1 VTASTFQASER
12 ESANPTG
19 TVIVRPVLC
28 KPFVGRRAELAYLRE
43 RRLEAGASRGGLV
56 FVAGDAGLGKTRL
69 ISEFCRSLAYSRWRI
84 TSGPCR
90 EFGGRPYGPILDALA
105 NIDPSAQLA
114 PAESKQQYFEA
125 IVAQFAEFAA
135 RKALVVVIEDVHW
148 ADAATLD
155 LLAYLGS
162 RLHNMRVLVLASF
175 RPDDLHAGHP
185 AGAGI
190 ENVGRSARAGR
201 IDLAPLAGVE
211 LRTFIDEALSGFTL
225 GDDARRSIAL
235 TGEGNPFFT
244 EELLKNAVQEI
255 AERRG
260 RASSG
265 SASARVPHGVRS
277 TLLERLRPLDDNER
291 RIITQAAVIG
301 RTFSLGLLESVTDIE
316 SEGLL
321 PALRRARDFQLIEEL
336 EPSVFR
342 FRHGLTRDAI
352 CSDFLSAELRPLHR
366 RIALSLEM
374 AGERTVET
382 LAYHWWAAG
391 DDERSAHYN
400 VLTGDAARAIYAHED
415 AIAFYRRALEAKHL
429 DALARGSILEKIAN
443 IRLVLS
449 NAEEGL
455 ATYNA
460 AADAY
465 QVAGASER
473 EAVCRVRVAM
483 TDYTMRLND
492 TSAPLERM
500 LERLDA
506 SDYLARAR
514 LHLGIAWI
522 ASALRFPSRAKEH
535 LAQVDARAATA
546 ASDVAVRYHNVAACV
561 ATDLVDVDGFRREH
575 VAWLE
580 AARVHGSGA
589 IAGAYYN
596 GAKFFA
602 SFALFDD
609 VRENIRQALQAAHEL
624 KSIHAEECAHATA
637 ALCHVLSGDLRA
649 LRVSLDAVP
658 TTTDNLVNLTFA
670 RAAGT
675 AAATYLDDDALIE
688 TWFDGF
694 DGSFESITEIEC
706 GYGFAELLVRRGRL
720 SDAQALLHRVLP
732 DCEVVRGQ
740 VMTLLSIA
748 RHGVDADR
756 VRAREYLVRA
766 AALGDSLERPA
777 LALFDAIRCS
787 ALEPE
792 RARSLAAQAA
802 EGFRRLRT
810 PLLEADAR
818 ELAGDV
824 DGALSLY
831 RRCGAAYHV
840 RRLEHLAGASA
851 PHMAPVAHTT
861 PAGQTTPVHH
871 TMPASHAAS
880 SADALTAH
888 APLPKAGASELAAL
902 SPRER
907 EIVVLAADG
916 QSNLEIARN
925 LSISHK
931 TVEKHLGAAF
941 QKLGVSSRRAL
952 RDYVR

>member
-1 VTASTFQASER
+1 
-12 ESANPTG
+12 
-19 TVIVRPVLC
+19 VIVRPVLC

-43 RRLEAGASRGGLV
+43 RRLEAGASRGGLI

-105 NIDPSAQLA
+105 HIDPSAQLA
-114 PAESKQQYFEA
+114 PAQSKHQYFEA
-125 IVAQFAEFAA
+125 IVDRFAQFAA

-155 LLAYLGS
+155 LLAYFGS
-162 RLHNMRVLVLASF
+162 RLQNMRVLMLASF
-175 RPDDLHAGHP
+175 RPGDLHAGHP
-185 AGAGI
+185 AAAGI

-201 IDLAPLAGVE
+201 IDLAPLAGLE

-260 RASSG
+260 RAG
-265 SASARVPHGVRS
+265 AGSARVPHGVRS
-277 TLLERLRPLDDNER
+277 TLLERLRPFDDDER
-291 RIITQAAVIG
+291 RIVTQAAVIG
-301 RTFSLGLLESVTDIE
+301 RTFSLGLFESVTDID
-316 SEGLL
+316 SERLL
-321 PALRRARDFQLIEEL
+321 QALRRARDFQLIEEL

-342 FRHGLTRDAI
+342 FRHGLTREAI
-352 CSDFLSAELRPLHR
+352 CGDFLGAELQPLHR

-374 AGERTVET
+374 AGERTVES

-391 DDERSAHYN
+391 DDDRSAHYN
-400 VLTGDAARAIYAHED
+400 VLAGDAARTVYAHDD
-415 AIAFYRRALEAKHL
+415 AIAFYQRALEARDL
-429 DALARGSILEKIAN
+429 DALTRGSILEQIAN

-449 NAEEGL
+449 MAEQGL
-455 ATYNA
+455 ATYSA

-465 QVAGASER
+465 RVAGASER
-473 EAVCRVRVAM
+473 EAVCRVRAAM
-483 TDYTMRLND
+483 TDYTMHLTD
-492 TSAPLERM
+492 TSAPLGRM

-522 ASALRFPSRAKEH
+522 AAALRFPTRAKEH
-535 LAQVDARAATA
+535 LAHVDARAETGAT
-546 ASDVAVRYHNVAACV
+546 DIAVRYHNVAACV

-580 AARVHGSGA
+580 AARAHGSGA

-602 SFALFDD
+602 SFALHDEA
-609 VRENIRQALQAAHEL
+609 RENIRQALQAAHEQ
-624 KSIHAEECAHATA
+624 KSVHAEECAHATA
-637 ALCHVLSGDLRA
+637 ALCYVLSGDLPA
-649 LRVSLDAVP
+649 LRSALDAVP

-675 AAATYLDDDALIE
+675 AAATYLDDDGLIE

-694 DGSFESITEIEC
+694 DDPLESVTEIEC
-706 GYGFAELLVRRGRL
+706 GYGFAELLVRRGRNA
-720 SDAQALLHRVLP
+720 DARALLHRVLP
-732 DCEVVRGQ
+732 DCELVRGQ
-740 VMTLLSIA
+740 VLTLLSIA
-748 RHGVDADR
+748 RHGADTDR
-756 VRAREYLVRA
+756 ARAREYLVRA
-766 AALGDSLERPA
+766 AAMGDSLEGPA
-777 LALFDAIRCS
+777 LALFDAICCS
-787 ALEPE
+787 AVEPE
-792 RARSLAAQAA
+792 RARMLAAEAA
-802 EGFRRLRT
+802 DGFRRLRT
-810 PLLEADAR
+810 PLLEAEAR
-818 ELAGDV
+818 ELAGDTG
-824 DGALSLY
+824 GALSLY
-831 RRCGAAYHV
+831 RRCGAAFNV
-840 RRLEHLAGASA
+840 RRLERLADTSGGV
-851 PHMAPVAHTT
+851 P
-861 PAGQTTPVHH
+861 TTPVANSG
-871 TMPASHAAS
+871 PS
-880 SADALTAH
+880 SAH
-888 APLPKAGASELAAL
+888 SVELAAL
-902 SPRER
+902 SSRER
-907 EIVVLAADG
+907 EIATLAAG
-916 QSNLEIARN
+916 GHSNLEIARS

-931 TVEKHLGAAF
+931 TVEKHLGTAF

-952 RDYVR
+952 RHYVR